1 MQQKQTQKDER
12 GKKWAERH
20 GWCQKARGRGQEG
33 GGWGSSGGLNKY
45 LQLVVFSVYGEVYDQ
60 TLLFWSIPPI
70 FISRFICTPRPPW
83 TPAPCCTTQPFS
95 CNQSLRVFERCIQVC
110 VCVYVHLHLAHKYTP
125 GMHLLRCQKGHPKYH
140 LFPHCLSVFR
150 LLLTNHHL
158 VSRVVGGGWSKQR

>member
-20 GWCQKARGRGQEG
+20 GLSQKARGREQEG
-33 GGWGSSGGLNKY
+33 GGWDLSGGLNKY
-45 LQLVVFSVYGEVYDQ
+45 LQLVVVYGEVYDQ

-70 FISRFICTPRPPW
+70 FISHFIGAPRLPW
-83 TPAPCCTTQPFS
+83 IPTPCCTTQLFS

-110 VCVYVHLHLAHKYTP
+110 VCVYVHLHLACKYTP
-125 GMHLLRCQKGHPKYH
+125 EMHLFCCQKGHPKYH
-140 LFPHCLSVFR
+140 LFPYCLSVFR

-158 VSRVVGGGWSKQR
+158 ISRVVGGGWSKQR